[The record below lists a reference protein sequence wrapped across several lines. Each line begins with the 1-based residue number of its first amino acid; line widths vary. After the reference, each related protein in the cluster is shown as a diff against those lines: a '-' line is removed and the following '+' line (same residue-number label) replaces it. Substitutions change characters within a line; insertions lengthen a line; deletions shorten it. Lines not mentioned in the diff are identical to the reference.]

1 MIELLKKSLIQ
12 LFELYNVTMKYFLPL
27 IIAVSI
33 LISPLNTLAEE
44 LILAGG
50 CFWCLEHD
58 LESLKGVNSVD
69 SGYSGGS
76 LQNPTYENH
85 NGHQEVVLVDY
96 DSQLVT
102 LPEILRLYFR
112 NIDPLD
118 GKGQFCDRGDSYR
131 PVIFFKDA
139 TEESDAINAIVSASN
154 ELRVP
159 LEKISVELK
168 SKGRF
173 WLAEE
178 YHQDFAERNE
188 LKYKFYRFS
197 CGRDQRLDKL
207 WGDNARSINLWNE

>member
-1 MIELLKKSLIQ
+1 
-12 LFELYNVTMKYFLPL
+12 MKYFLPL
-27 IIAVSI
+27 IIALSM
-33 LISPLNTLAEE
+33 LINPVHAFAEE

-58 LESLKGVNSVD
+58 LESLKGINFVQ
-69 SGYSGGS
+69 SGYSGGD

-85 NGHQEVVLVDY
+85 EGHQEVVLVNY
-96 DSQLVT
+96 DSKLVT

-118 GKGQFCDRGDSYR
+118 GEGQFCDRGNSYR

-139 TEESDAINAIVSASN
+139 TEESDAINAIASASN

-159 LEKISVELK
+159 IEKMSVELK
-168 SKGRF
+168 SKDQF

-207 WGDNARSINLWNE
+207 WGDNARSTNLWIE

>member
-1 MIELLKKSLIQ
+1 
-12 LFELYNVTMKYFLPL
+12 MKYFLPL
-27 IIAVSI
+27 IITFSI
-33 LISPLNTLAEE
+33 LINPVNTLAEE

-58 LESLKGVNSVD
+58 LESLKGINYVQ
-69 SGYSGGS
+69 SGYSGGNS
-76 LQNPTYENH
+76 QNPTYENH
-85 NGHQEVVLVDY
+85 EGHQEVILVNY
-96 DSQLVT
+96 DSKL
-102 LPEILRLYFR
+102 LSLAEILRLYLR

-139 TEESDAINAIVSASN
+139 TEESDAINATFSASN
-154 ELRVP
+154 ELKVP

-168 SKGRF
+168 SKGQF

-178 YHQDFAERNE
+178 YHQNFADRNE

-207 WGDNARSINLWNE
+207 WGDNARSTNLWNE

>member
-1 MIELLKKSLIQ
+1 
-12 LFELYNVTMKYFLPL
+12 MKYFLPL
-27 IIAVSI
+27 IITLSI
-33 LISPLNTLAEE
+33 LINPVNTFAGE

-58 LESLKGVNSVD
+58 LESLKGINFVQ
-69 SGYSGGS
+69 SGYSGGD

-85 NGHQEVVLVDY
+85 GGHQEVVLVDY
-96 DSQLVT
+96 DPELVS

-118 GKGQFCDRGDSYR
+118 GNGQFCDRGDSYR
-131 PVIFFKDA
+131 PVIFYKDSIERGIA
-139 TEESDAINAIVSASN
+139 ESALFSASN
-154 ELRVP
+154 ELQVP

-168 SKGRF
+168 SKGQF

-178 YHQDFAERNE
+178 YHQDFAKRNE

-197 CGRDQRLDKL
+197 CGRDQKLDKL
-207 WGDNARSINLWNE
+207 WGDNARSTNLWTK

>member
-1 MIELLKKSLIQ
+1 
-12 LFELYNVTMKYFLPL
+12 MKYFLPL
-27 IIAVSI
+27 LIALSMFI
-33 LISPLNTLAEE
+33 NPINSFAEE

-58 LESLKGVNSVD
+58 LESLSGINFVQ
-69 SGYSGGS
+69 SGYSGGD
-76 LQNPTYENH
+76 LLNPNYENH
-85 NGHQEVVLVDY
+85 EGHQEVVLVDY

-131 PVIFFKDA
+131 PVIFYRDA
-139 TEESDAINAIVSASN
+139 TEESDAINAINSASN

-168 SKGRF
+168 SKGQF
-173 WLAEE
+173 WFCLL
-178 YHQDFAERNE
+178 YT
-188 LKYKFYRFS
+188 S
-197 CGRDQRLDKL
+197 PSPRDGLLSRMPSS
-207 WGDNARSINLWNE
+207 A